1 MKRKLLIALS
11 IFLVLGLGAFGWL
24 WFGPCGLGGCA
35 PVTEL
40 ERFQAEGSQ
49 LFDRDGKPFGTLAT
63 VNRRVVPLDSLP
75 EYLPQ
80 AVLAVEDRRF
90 YDHGGVDW
98 RRFMG
103 ALVRN
108 VKARGVEEGGSTITM
123 QLARNLF
130 PEKLDYRD
138 RSIRRKVL
146 EVRVARQIERALD
159 KRKILELYLNHIYL
173 GEGAYGVDAAAQTYF
188 GKSAHQLTLAEAA
201 LIGGLPQSP
210 SRINPREN
218 RQAART
224 RRDLVLREMAKAG
237 FITQA
242 QADEAIGTP
251 IRLAR
256 RRDSGTGRGSYFI
269 ERVRREL
276 EERVGPEFYTSGL
289 RVYTTLD
296 PVAQRAA
303 EEEIARQADAI
314 EAGGFGAY
322 RHPTWPEAK
331 GETDEGMTAYLQT
344 AAVVMEARTGAVRAL
359 VGGRDY
365 DDSKFDRIYQGLRQ
379 PGSAFKPFV
388 YLTALERSVPPTRK
402 IQDAPVRLVMAGG
415 ETWQPRNYT
424 GRYDGPITVREALTR
439 SKNTVTVQLAQEM
452 GMASVIQTAREM
464 GITTPIPNVP
474 ATALGAAEVKP
485 IELVR
490 SYAALASGGW
500 LPEPYVIERIEDR
513 HGEVVYRAEAR
524 RDRVVDPA
532 AAYVMT
538 TMLRDVVD
546 RGTGSPVRGA
556 GFRGPA
562 AGKTGTTNGATDIW
576 FVGYTPELVG
586 AVWFGLDRPQT
597 IVREASGGTIAAP
610 VWGRMMSRI
619 QRGRRT
625 PTEFPMPRGVV
636 TETVDRATGYV
647 VDPGCPPQG
656 ETYTEYFVHVRPP
669 RPYCYAGQPYP
680 TMAFD
685 TAFSDEELGAYAYD
699 YESYNPDT
707 VGTGDLKSKGIDWP
721 ELEERRRR
729 GDTLNRPLPGS
740 VTTEPAPG
748 YGMPPPAAGRPA
760 PRPTG
765 RDPLGTPP
773 PATTQPPPRTEPRRE
788 PAEPPE
794 PREPEPRILGEPV
807 QPTPTPPPDSP
818 AIGRLR

>member
-1 MKRKLLIALS
+1 MKRKLVIALS
-11 IFLVLGLGAFGWL
+11 ILLVLGLSAFGWL

-35 PVTEL
+35 PVSQL
-40 ERFQAEGSQ
+40 EQFQAEGSQ
-49 LFDRDGKPFGTLAT
+49 LFDMNGKPFGTLAT

-90 YDHGGVDW
+90 YQHGGVDW

-108 VKARGVEEGGSTITM
+108 VRARGVEEGGSTITM

-188 GKSAHQLTLAEAA
+188 GKPATELTLPEAA

-218 RQAART
+218 REAARI
-224 RRDLVLREMAKAG
+224 RRNLVLREMAKAG
-237 FITQA
+237 FITPQQA
-242 QADEAIGTP
+242 QEATASR

-256 RRDSGTGRGSYFI
+256 RTDTGTGRGSYFI

-296 PVAQRAA
+296 PAAQAA
-303 EEEIARQADAI
+303 TEEEVARQADAI
-314 EAGGFGAY
+314 EAGRFGAY
-322 RHPTWPEAK
+322 RHPTWPEAR
-331 GETDEGMTAYLQT
+331 GETEEGATTYLQG

-359 VGGRDY
+359 VSGRDY
-365 DDSKFDRIYQGLRQ
+365 DDSKFDRIWQGMRQ

-402 IQDAPVRLVMAGG
+402 IQDAPVRLVLSGG
-415 ETWQPRNYT
+415 ETWEPRNYT

-452 GMASVIQTAREM
+452 GMSSIIQTARQM

-474 ATALGAAEVKP
+474 STALGSAEVRP

-490 SYAALASGGW
+490 AYAALASGGW
-500 LPEPYVIERIEDR
+500 LPEPHVIERIEDR
-513 HGEVVYRAEAR
+513 HGEVIYRAEGQ
-524 RDRVVDPA
+524 RDRVIDPA
-532 AAYVMT
+532 AAYVLT

-546 RGTGSPVRGA
+546 RGTGTPVRAA

-586 AVWFGLDRPQT
+586 AVWFGLDRPAT

-610 VWGRMMSRI
+610 VWGRIMSRI
-619 QRGRRT
+619 GGRGGD
-625 PTEFPMPRGVV
+625 FDMPRGVV

-647 VDPGCPPQG
+647 VDPGCPAQG

-669 RPYCYAGQPYP
+669 RPYCYAGSPYP
-680 TMAFD
+680 AMAFD
-685 TAFSDEELGAYAYD
+685 TAFADEELGAYAYD
-699 YESYNPDT
+699 SESYDPDT
-707 VGTGDLKSKGIDWP
+707 VGTGDLRDKGIDWP
-721 ELEERRRR
+721 ELEARRRR
-729 GDTLNRPLPGS
+729 GDTLTRPLPGN
-740 VTTEPAPG
+740 VNTNPTG
-748 YGMPPPAAGRPA
+748 GPPPVIGTPSRPA
-760 PRPTG
+760 PR
-765 RDPLGTPP
+765 RDPPP
-773 PATTQPPPRTEPRRE
+773 LPDPRPQEPPR
-788 PAEPPE
+788 PAQP
-794 PREPEPRILGEPV
+794 EPEPRDDPPPLLGEPV
-807 QPTPTPPPDSP
+807 PTAPPDST
-818 AIGRLR
+818 AARG